1 MKMRTW
7 GVWLGITI
15 VVCALGA
22 CAGSGNGGIRCEIE
36 APPTLV
42 ARIPCD
48 CPVAGRT
55 MKVSAMLDLLPDT
68 QGDRGRAQYACELPD
83 VEVCETD
90 QDGKGGTVTC
100 TSRRIRQGH
109 ATIWGQCIADATHA
123 ATKVK
128 AVCTD

>member
-1 MKMRTW
+1 MRTC

-22 CAGSGNGGIRCEIE
+22 CAGQGNGGIRCEIE
-36 APPTLV
+36 AAPTLV
-42 ARIPCD
+42 ARMPCD
-48 CPVAGRT
+48 CPPAGRT
-55 MKVSAMLDLLPDT
+55 MKVAAMIDLLPDT
-68 QGDRGRAQYACELPD
+68 QEDRGRAQYACELPD

-90 QDGKGGTVTC
+90 QGGKAGTLAC

-109 ATIWGQCIADATHA
+109 ATILGQCIADATRA
-123 ATKVK
+123 KTKVK